1 MKLFLC
7 FQVVDHYFPS
17 LELSIR
23 EYMALM
29 IVPLICL
36 CWIGQ
41 LKYLSP
47 VSLIAN
53 VLQTSSLVLL
63 FYYIFQDLPPVSSRP
78 AFGSWKS
85 LPL

>member
-1 MKLFLC
+1 M
-7 FQVVDHYFPS
+7 VVHYFPN
-17 LELSIR
+17 LATMDIR
-23 EYMALM
+23 VHMALLT
-29 IVPLICL
+29 VPLIFL

-47 VSLIAN
+47 VSLTAN
-53 VLQTSSLVLL
+53 VLQSSSLVLI
-63 FYYIFQDLPPVSSRP
+63 FYYIFQDLPDVSSRP